1 MEPQRSPVNLMQRTT
16 TLLAV
21 WLMAVAVGAAQ
32 EKPEEA
38 PRILMCI
45 PLGVLP
51 GETTKVTARGLL
63 LEGAT
68 EVKTGDGRV
77 QIQLVSQ
84 GKAVVPGNQDAQ
96 KVGDNQVEF
105 EVVTPADYPPG
116 NLEVVVATPK
126 GEAKYS
132 LPIGGEAPTVAEME
146 PNPGFKQSQA
156 IALPQVVIG
165 RIENPADVDVYAI
178 DVQAGQKL
186 HGEVHAERLGSG
198 LDALLSI
205 YDSRGRLVATQDDL
219 SDSRDARLEVTAAA
233 AGKWFVVVQDANDQG
248 GPAHPYRLVITALQ

>member
-1 MEPQRSPVNLMQRTT
+1 MEPRRSPVNLMRRTT
-16 TLLAV
+16 TLLAA
-21 WLMAVAVGAAQ
+21 WMMAVTVGAAQ

-51 GETTKVTARGLL
+51 SATTKVTARGRL

-68 EVKTGDGRV
+68 EVKTGNSRV
-77 QIQLVSQ
+77 QIKLVSQ

-105 EVVTPADYPPG
+105 ELVTPADFPAG
-116 NLEVVVATPK
+116 NLELIVVAPK

-132 LPIGGEAPTVAEME
+132 LPVGGEAPAVAETE
-146 PNPGFKQSQA
+146 PNPGFKQAQA
-156 IALPQVVIG
+156 IAIPQVVIG
-165 RIENPADVDVYAI
+165 SIENPADVDVYAI

-205 YDSRGRLVATQDDL
+205 YDSQGRLVATQDDL
-219 SDSRDARLEVTAAA
+219 SDSRDARLEFTAAA
-233 AGKWFVVVQDANDQG
+233 AGKWFFVVQDANDQG
-248 GPAHPYRLVITALQ
+248 GPAHPYRLAVKALP